1 MMRPLG
7 AARHDG
13 QAHEVALLE
22 REHLAADDARVAR
35 PVDGPRMMTM
45 FSSLGPT
52 MAARKMAKVSAGR
65 ASHVSVRRMI
75 AWSTQPPR

>member
-1 MMRPLG
+1 M
-7 AARHDG
+7 
-13 QAHEVALLE
+13 
-22 REHLAADDARVAR
+22 
-35 PVDGPRMMTM
+35 M

-65 ASHVSVRRMI
+65 ASHVSVRRMM